1 MLSVVV
7 NTTAFSSRWEG
18 SYSGVPS
25 ARLPW
30 DAGRGGE
37 VGGWGVLSEVGGGGV
52 SGGESLNVR
61 TQSILG
67 MTT

>member
-30 DAGRGGE
+30 AAAREGGW
-37 VGGWGVLSEVGGGGV
+37 GGWGVLSEVGGGV
-52 SGGESLNVR
+52 SGRESLNVR
-61 TQSILG
+61 TQNILG